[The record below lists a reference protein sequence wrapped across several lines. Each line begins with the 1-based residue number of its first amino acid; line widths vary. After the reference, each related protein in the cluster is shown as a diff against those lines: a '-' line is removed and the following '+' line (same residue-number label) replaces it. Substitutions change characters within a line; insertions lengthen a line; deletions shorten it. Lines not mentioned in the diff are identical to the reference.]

1 MSASNSRKATSVIS
15 FRMTPGESE
24 ALRASAKAHGLG
36 VTSFAR
42 RAAFDAASLP
52 HPAYETKKP
61 DPRKVEI
68 AKLIGEVNRIG
79 GNVNQIAKICNTV
92 KQAPSSKDVK
102 ALFAE
107 VRALRVDILKAL
119 E

>member
-1 MSASNSRKATSVIS
+1 M
-15 FRMTPGESE
+15 
-24 ALRASAKAHGLG
+24 
-36 VTSFAR
+36 
-42 RAAFDAASLP
+42 AA
-52 HPAYETKKP
+52 
-61 DPRKVEI
+61 
-68 AKLIGEVNRIG
+68 
-79 GNVNQIAKICNTV
+79 NVNQIAKICNTV

>member
-1 MSASNSRKATSVIS
+1 
-15 FRMTPGESE
+15 MTPGESE